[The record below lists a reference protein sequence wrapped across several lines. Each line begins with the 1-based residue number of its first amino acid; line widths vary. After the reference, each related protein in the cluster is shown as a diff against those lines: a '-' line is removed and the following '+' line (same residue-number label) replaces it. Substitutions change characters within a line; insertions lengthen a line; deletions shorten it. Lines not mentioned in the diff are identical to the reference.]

1 MLDKVF
7 SLLFDHHDAKFILV
21 SFVLD
26 HFDRELDELEKVVN
40 GLSFFLIGI
49 SCINKAYIDNA
60 IPEKTMRNLSLS
72 FKMKS
77 SK

>member
-26 HFDRELDELEKVVN
+26 HFDRALDELEKVVN
-40 GLSFFLIGI
+40 GLYLFLIGI
-49 SCINKAYIDNA
+49 SCINKAYI
-60 IPEKTMRNLSLS
+60 
-72 FKMKS
+72 
-77 SK
+77 